1 MGRVLTRPILASA
14 LGLLAVV
21 AIVAISR
28 GDETPARPAISI
40 SNGDYISP
48 DDSLLAGVRHVYAT
62 AAREH
67 LVLDTIFPDQPVSL
81 LWFQGLGV
89 STTSG
94 RGGVA
99 LDGAGGAVS
108 FDDRLVPHR
117 VRLRLEGREPTSV
130 AAREDGEY
138 WVVDT
143 EGTVHHVDVSGR
155 ILRSTP
161 TGFAQ
166 ASAVTAADGG
176 AWISRSSR
184 LFAFRLATQQ
194 DPLLVRMSGDGELV
208 APIGSVVLPSHV
220 LLAEIANAGHVAI
233 GDAAVYFA
241 PFIRDEVVAF
251 SPAGDTLWITHRG
264 LPQSTPDPRIEVTAD
279 GPTLDY
285 APVNLG
291 IATGPDGLLYVLS
304 VPGFTTSASRID
316 VLDPED
322 GTLIRS
328 TELDDPLPTLAAD
341 SDGRVYRVDPF
352 RLLTGVAPMERE
364 PLASFSLERM
374 NGSRM
379 SEEDLRGKVVLINFW
394 ASWCAPCREEMPAL
408 DLLRRTIEHD
418 DFLFITM
425 NEDINVAD
433 AQGFLDQFGFDFPVL
448 LGRGELEQTFH
459 YYGLPFSVAVDR
471 QGRVL
476 QRWIGY
482 AGEDQIAG
490 IRAVIQA
497 ELLRGDDGS
506 VMQEG
511 AMEHMGH

>member
-1 MGRVLTRPILASA
+1 MGRVLTRPMLAAA

-21 AIVAISR
+21 VIVAFSK
-28 GDETPARPAISI
+28 GDEIPARPAASI
-40 SNGDYISP
+40 PNGDYVSP
-48 DDSLLAGVRHVYAT
+48 DDSLVAGIRHVYAT

-89 STTSG
+89 STTE

-99 LDGAGGAVS
+99 LDGAGGVIR

-117 VRLRLEGREPTSV
+117 VPLRLEGREPTSV
-130 AAREDGEY
+130 AAREDGNH

-143 EGTVHHVDVSGR
+143 EGTVHHVDVGGD
-155 ILRSTP
+155 IIQSTP

-166 ASAVTAADGG
+166 ASAVTAMDGG

-194 DPLLVRMSGDGELV
+194 DPLLVRVSAEGDVV
-208 APIGSVVLPSHV
+208 APMGSVVLPSHV

-241 PFIRDEVVAF
+241 PFIRDEIVAF
-251 SPAGDTLWITHRG
+251 SPTGDTLWITHRG

-279 GPTLDY
+279 GPILDY

-291 IATGPDGLLYVLS
+291 MAMGPDGLLYVLS

-322 GTLIRS
+322 GTLLRS

-341 SDGRVYRVDPF
+341 AEGRVYRVDPF

-374 NGSRM
+374 NGTRM
-379 SEEDLRGKVVLINFW
+379 SDQDLRGKVVLINFW

-408 DLLRRTIEHD
+408 DSLSRTIAHE

-425 NEDINVAD
+425 NEDIAVGD
-433 AQGFLDQFGFDFPVL
+433 AKGFLDQFGFDFPVL

-506 VMQEG
+506 VMQSG
-511 AMEHMGH
+511 GMEHMGH